1 MKKEKLKILL
11 KKVGREPEIKFIN
24 NTLKAKQKLVGGLI
38 EVLDFEDDTLIICN
52 EEGKLLNLPPNT
64 IFDMDYIAGDYFVV
78 GNDFENA
85 DFKSLTDKQIQ
96 NVTPIINEKSIKYS
110 EKELDNSSSNCHYVI
125 MAKPKKEILDFIKDY
140 ENEFLTKLDN
150 ESNEHISEDYLEKD
164 FEY

>member
-1 MKKEKLKILL
+1 MKKEKLI
-11 KKVGREPEIKFIN
+11 
-24 NTLKAKQKLVGGLI
+24 VGGLI

-110 EKELDNSSSNCHYVI
+110 KKDLDNSSSDCPYVI

-150 ESNEHISEDYLEKD
+150 ESNEHISEDYIEKD

>member
-11 KKVGREPEIKFIN
+11 KKVGREPEIKFID

-85 DFKSLTDKQIQ
+85 DFKSLTDEQIQ
-96 NVTPIINEKSIKYS
+96 NVTPIIKNKSITYS
-110 EKELDNSSSNCHYVI
+110 DKRLKDFSQNNPVDVLDDSNTI
-125 MAKPKKEILDFIKDY
+125 IDFIKDY
-140 ENEFLTKLDN
+140 ENNLLDKLDN
-150 ESNEHISEDYLEKD
+150 ESNEHISEDYREKD